1 MSLLVF
7 DYDLDLLH
15 WGLWLFLLDQDFLD
29 LGLLFWY
36 FLADGDLLHDIDD
49 GLLHL
54 LSSFGLGVL
63 DDHVL
68 LLDER
73 QDWSWHLWVDWLG
86 DDNRH
91 LFDAD
96 DFVGLLHLVM
106 HNSHLLADD
115 FFVDSFGEFDN
126 ILSFVGEL
134 SHSNFGRLAFL
145 EFGDLADHFADD
157 FFSGSILLNGILD
170 VGGDNNDLVGD
181 SFDDFS
187 LNLLCFF
194 EEALFDDVVLA
205 SWGATDEE
213 SVHVAVDIEDK

>member
-1 MSLLVF
+1 M
-7 DYDLDLLH
+7 
-15 WGLWLFLLDQDFLD
+15 
-29 LGLLFWY
+29 
-36 FLADGDLLHDIDD
+36 ADGDLLHDIDD

-73 QDWSWHLWVDWLG
+73 QDWSWHFWVDWLG

-134 SHSNFGRLAFL
+134 SHSNLGRLAFL

-157 FFSGSILLNGILD
+157 FFSGNILLNGILD